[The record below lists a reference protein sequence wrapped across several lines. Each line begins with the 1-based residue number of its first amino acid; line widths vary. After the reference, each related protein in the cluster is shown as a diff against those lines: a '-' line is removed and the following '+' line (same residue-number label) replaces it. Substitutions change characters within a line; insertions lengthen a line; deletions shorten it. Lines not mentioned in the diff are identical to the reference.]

1 MDRADVFNRLNKV
14 FREVF
19 DDKNINL
26 SAETTA
32 KDIDGWDSFEHINLL
47 VAIEDEFSFK
57 IPMSKVA
64 NLKNVGEIV
73 DIILELGK

>member
-1 MDRADVFNRLNKV
+1 MDRVDVYNRLNKV
-14 FREVF
+14 FRDVF
-19 DDKNINL
+19 DDENINL
-26 SAETTA
+26 SEETTA

-57 IPMSKVA
+57 IPMSKVV

-73 DIILELGK
+73 DIVLELGK

>member
-1 MDRADVFNRLNKV
+1 MDRVDVYNRLNKV
-14 FREVF
+14 FRDVF
-19 DDKNINL
+19 DDENINL
-26 SAETTA
+26 SDETTA

-57 IPMSKVA
+57 IPMSKVV

-73 DIILELGK
+73 DIVLELGK